1 MKKTRNLK
9 LIWRNNI
16 TLSIKNHAKHIIW
29 KIMTSLLKRSKAVQN
44 RYEGC
49 IKWKNSLYDQEKN

>member
-29 KIMTSLLKRSKAVQN
+29 TIMTRLVKKAKTVQN
-44 RYEGC
+44 SYEGC
-49 IKWKNSLYDQEKN
+49 IKWKNSLYDQDKI